1 MTLLRPERVVEVAVS
16 AKCPA
21 VVLDQGRD
29 QAGFVMLVKSDWTGL
44 RLLFWTGL
52 SCCRHRYARFATH
65 AIQWFWHCQGPKRTR
80 SGRFEGLLVTSR
92 SRPDPICVPASVL
105 YLSQIINIRSRND
118 YELDPELVESFLW
131 LIFEIHPRSNALF
144 INKEVKTRC

>member
-1 MTLLRPERVVEVAVS
+1 MTLLRPERVVEIAVS
-16 AKCPA
+16 AKRPA

-52 SCCRHRYARFATH
+52 SCCRHRYARIETRLFAVL
-65 AIQWFWHCQGPKRTR
+65 FHCFKCDGKA
-80 SGRFEGLLVTSR
+80 LVLSR
-92 SRPDPICVPASVL
+92 ARPDPICVPASVL